1 VADLPFGVLRIVELG
16 RALVTAPSLLLLD
29 EPASGLDTTESER
42 FAGVLLHVRDELGLS
57 MLLIEH
63 DIATVTSVSDYLY
76 VLDQGAII
84 AHGLPWEVQADSKV
98 IEAYLGE
105 PAEATA

>member
-1 VADLPFGVLRIVELG
+1 M
-16 RALVTAPSLLLLD
+16 LLD
-29 EPASGLDTTESER
+29 EPASGLDTTESKR
-42 FAGVLLHVRDELGLS
+42 FAEVLLHVREELGLS

-84 AHGLPWEVQADSKV
+84 AHGLPWEVQADNKV
-98 IEAYLGE
+98 IEAYLGQ
-105 PAEATA
+105 PVEATA